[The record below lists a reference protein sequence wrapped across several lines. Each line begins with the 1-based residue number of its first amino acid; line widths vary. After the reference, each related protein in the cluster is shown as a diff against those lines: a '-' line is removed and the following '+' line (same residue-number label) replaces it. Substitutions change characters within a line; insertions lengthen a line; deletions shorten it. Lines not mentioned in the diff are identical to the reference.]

1 MGCGRRAIRATRRP
15 RRAPSNCGI
24 ADAHADACFAMV
36 SLIVDD
42 SAVFRKSMRRL
53 LAGHFSFMRIGEAA
67 TVSDAKRE
75 ARTLKPDLVFVDL
88 RLPDGN
94 GLDLSRWLA
103 STLPQS
109 AICIITSFDLPEYR
123 SAARDCGA
131 QHYLSKGTATSA
143 DVVAILEE
151 LLAKR
156 VRMLIIDDDAG
167 RRSLIAHSVSAH
179 WPTVILLEAIDDR
192 DGFDK
197 ASAFKPNLVLIGLPL
212 DSSTGPRLCG
222 AIKAIDPATT
232 IVVVNLDAECG
243 DHESELRSDVDHVVM
258 WNVGIDVE
266 LASILHSV
274 IARQASAT
282 QRTPGLGSTRGNPI
296 R

>member
-1 MGCGRRAIRATRRP
+1 MGSGRRAIDTTRGP
-15 RRAPSNCGI
+15 CHVPINCGV
-24 ADAHADACFAMV
+24 ADAHADACLAML

-42 SAVFRKSMRRL
+42 SAVFRESMRRL
-53 LAGHFSFMRIGEAA
+53 LAGRFPFMRIEEAA
-67 TVSDAKRE
+67 TMSDAKRE
-75 ARTLKPDLVFVDL
+75 ARTLKPDFVFVDL

-109 AICIITSFDLPEYR
+109 AICIITLFDLPEYR
-123 SAARDCGA
+123 SAARGCGA
-131 QHYLSKGTATSA
+131 QYYLSKGKSTSA
-143 DVVAILEE
+143 DVVAVLEE

-156 VRMLIIDDDAG
+156 VRMLIIDDDDG
-167 RRSLIAHSVSAH
+167 RRSLIANSVSAH
-179 WPTVILLEAIDDR
+179 WPTVILVEAVNDR

-197 ASAFKPNLVLIGLPL
+197 ASAFKPDLVLIGLPL
-212 DSSTGPRLCG
+212 DSSTRPHLCG

-232 IVVVNLDAECG
+232 IVLVNPDVEPG
-243 DHESELRSDVDHVVM
+243 DRESELLPDVDHVVN

-266 LASILHSV
+266 LASIVHSV
-274 IARQASAT
+274 IARQPLAAP
-282 QRTPGLGSTRGNPI
+282 RTPGLANTRGNPI